1 MIYFLLRRKIRLAKC
16 KHLFIINVAASDV
29 MTSLIGFFRGLGII
43 GSRFVGAPNN
53 IATLSCK
60 VYIICLNAFTVSGM
74 LAMLPLTIDRLIA
87 VVLPLKHKFI
97 VTRKFS
103 LFLIALSWVPIIVSL
118 LYSLVALCL
127 GTIDIE
133 YNEKYYRCVGFGW
146 YGKIINIQEVCL
158 VMVPFI
164 IVIAMYATMF
174 IFMTMSRLR
183 FNRFLI
189 TATTIIMTNLLTYFP
204 TIIAN
209 VWTIPMSYEVSQV
222 LITLY
227 YVNGVINPAIHVLAH
242 PETEKVLRS
251 WSTNM
256 RSSNQTFTRNNT

>member
-29 MTSLIGFFRGLGII
+29 MISLVGLIRGLGIT

-53 IATLSCK
+53 MATILCK
-60 VYIICLNAFTVSGM
+60 VYTICLNSFTVSGM

-103 LFLIALSWVPIIVSL
+103 LSLIAASWIPIIVSF

-127 GTIDIE
+127 GTIDID
-133 YNEKYYRCVGFGW
+133 YNEKYYRCVGCGW
-146 YGKIINIQEVCL
+146 YGKMVNVQEICL
-158 VMVPFI
+158 VMVPFF
-164 IVIAMYATMF
+164 IVIAMYVTMF
-174 IFMTMSRLR
+174 AFITISRLR

-189 TATTIIMTNLLTYFP
+189 TATTIIMTNLLSYFP

-227 YVNGVINPAIHVLAH
+227 YVNGIINPVIHVLAH
-242 PETEKVLRS
+242 PETEKSLRS
-251 WSTNM
+251 WHTNM
-256 RSSNQTFTRNNT
+256 RNSIQTFTRNNA